1 MPEKKIWLRR
11 EKIQDIM
18 IADKKREKKEN
29 RRTKEKKK
37 GSQNMI
43 KACIFDLDGTIA
55 DTVESIAHAVNRVLE
70 HFGLVPR
77 PVEAFNFTLETVS
90 IWQWSAL

>member
-1 MPEKKIWLRR
+1 
-11 EKIQDIM
+11 
-18 IADKKREKKEN
+18 
-29 RRTKEKKK
+29 
-37 GSQNMI
+37 MI

-77 PVEAFNFTLETVS
+77 PVEAFNFTPETVS

>member
-1 MPEKKIWLRR
+1 
-11 EKIQDIM
+11 
-18 IADKKREKKEN
+18 
-29 RRTKEKKK
+29 
-37 GSQNMI
+37 MI

-77 PVEAFNFTLETVS
+77 PVEIGHSTFTPETVS

>member
-1 MPEKKIWLRR
+1 MRTRRERRKKI
-11 EKIQDIM
+11 EEQKETNEGKSEY
-18 IADKKREKKEN
+18 DKKLVSLN
-29 RRTKEKKK
+29 
-37 GSQNMI
+37 
-43 KACIFDLDGTIA
+43 LDGTIA

-77 PVEAFNFTLETVS
+77 PVEAFKLLRLETVS

>member
-1 MPEKKIWLRR
+1 MVAQ

-29 RRTKEKKK
+29 RRTKRDNEGK
-37 GSQNMI
+37 SEYD

-70 HFGLVPR
+70 HFGLVQR
-77 PVEAFNFTLETVS
+77 PVEAFNFYAGDGFL